1 MAGNLQSYGPVTL
14 LGSGGRV
21 KALQHAYARVLAP
34 HPIMG
39 NALLHA
45 SFSLVQAS
53 RKGTPKNATSLFHQ
67 PPEHGRQQVPEA
79 FAFCLRVRPPR
90 PTRKQICDVSKKFK
104 KKKNRSARCTATA
117 RAAFHEKKQF
127 E

>member
-39 NALLHA
+39 NALLHD
-45 SFSLVQAS
+45 SFSLTERDAEERNEPVPS
-53 RKGTPKNATSLFHQ
+53 AT
-67 PPEHGRQQVPEA
+67 
-79 FAFCLRVRPPR
+79 
-90 PTRKQICDVSKKFK
+90 
-104 KKKNRSARCTATA
+104 
-117 RAAFHEKKQF
+117 
-127 E
+127 